1 MVFPIKKLTILF
13 LISTIYLSSES
24 NQKHFLSSYLKMKDE
39 ESMKYIE
46 KKIIIKGRNLYEIS

>member
-1 MVFPIKKLTILF
+1 MVFPIKKITILF

-46 KKIIIKGRNLYEIS
+46 KKIII